1 MSTCAC
7 EPAAAASCVEPT
19 ADAAG
24 KCAVPACSEEDAQT
38 EVGHVPARDA
48 ESRGQGTVK
57 SSEAGELRI
66 LPEIMRLRMEQK
78 ALQDQRKQIQ
88 KDLKNAEKRR
98 SRLKKR
104 ARQLTDE
111 DLLAVFQLRKQEMD
125 AKREKAASAA
135 ASSGSPSGAEGCA
148 P

>member
-1 MSTCAC
+1 M
-7 EPAAAASCVEPT
+7 
-19 ADAAG
+19 
-24 KCAVPACSEEDAQT
+24 
-38 EVGHVPARDA
+38 
-48 ESRGQGTVK
+48 K

-78 ALQDQRKQIQ
+78 ALQDQHKQIQ